1 MGVCWWVCA
10 CVSGN
15 PRLMSFD
22 IEINGGKRSPSRHF
36 QGYMSIWL
44 IIGLLP
50 SSMGV
55 GIAAVS
61 NEMTC
66 ADYWWIDG
74 VRKEGQMRREGSVPS
89 CGFREV
95 GRLNQGSLAPWL
107 LGWLCGLLDSRCPV
121 GSVGEWS
128 VDGSVCGHVE
138 RMRSR

>member
-1 MGVCWWVCA
+1 
-10 CVSGN
+10 
-15 PRLMSFD
+15 MSFD

-55 GIAAVS
+55 GIAAVP

-66 ADYWWIDG
+66 ADYWYIDG
-74 VRKEGQMRREGSVPS
+74 VRNEGQMRREGSVPS

-95 GRLNQGSLAPWL
+95 GRLDQGSLAPWL
-107 LGWLCGLLDSRCPV
+107 LG
-121 GSVGEWS
+121 
-128 VDGSVCGHVE
+128 
-138 RMRSR
+138 